1 MTFGKG
7 IEQCKQLK
15 IRRVMSA
22 NKTALPIIFVAI
34 LSVCLMF
41 LIINSTTS
49 LLSFPVAS
57 LVPFVCISLLFI
69 IILNLAMR
77 QALTMYAASIIAFI
91 TISHFY
97 IIPGLKE
104 TTENLKIVTDSKPL
118 LLSFITLIPIFGLI
132 KIPAHKILK
141 SVIYLFGSLVAWG
154 SFSLLIA
161 TLELPILHIVE
172 RALSGIGIKSPFQN
186 LLLSPLQF
194 VLVSISAMALV
205 ILLIKSLHNIYLFA
219 IASLATLAMVYMSS
233 LSIILF
239 AILGS
244 VLCLFSAIIT
254 SRNMAFNDE
263 LTGIPGRRSLTQ
275 YAQEI
280 SGQFAVVMIDI
291 DFFKNFNDKYGHD
304 AGDNVIKLVASRIAK
319 TGNRGRAF
327 RYGGEEFTLVFDGK
341 HIDDVRE
348 TIEDLR
354 VQLESYPMAIRVHNR
369 SQKSASE
376 SKNRRYSS
384 VKQEIVKVTCSF
396 GIAQSSLGSNG
407 FKAAIKR
414 ADSALYKAKKGGRN
428 CVRTIE

>member
-1 MTFGKG
+1 
-7 IEQCKQLK
+7 
-15 IRRVMSA
+15 MSA
-22 NKTALPIIFVAI
+22 NRTAFPIIFVAI

-41 LIINSTTS
+41 LIIHNTTSFLS

-57 LVPFVCISLLFI
+57 LVPFVCISLMFI

-77 QALTMYAASIIAFI
+77 QALTMYVASIIAFI

-97 IIPGLKE
+97 IIPGLKVSN
-104 TTENLKIVTDSKPL
+104 ENLKIVADSKHL
-118 LLSFITLIPIFGLI
+118 LLSFITLLPIFGLI
-132 KIPAHKILK
+132 KIPAHRILK
-141 SVIYLFGSLVAWG
+141 SVIYLFGSVIAWG
-154 SFSLLIA
+154 FFSLVIA
-161 TLELPILHIVE
+161 KLDLPILHVVE
-172 RALSGIGIKSPFQN
+172 RALSSMGIKPPFQN
-186 LLLSPLQF
+186 FLLSPLQF
-194 VLVSISAMALV
+194 VLISISTMVLV
-205 ILLIKSLHNIYLFA
+205 ILLIKSLHNVYLLA
-219 IASLATLAMVYMSS
+219 IASLAALAMVYVSS

-275 YAQEI
+275 YAQEV

-304 AGDNVIKLVASRIAK
+304 AGDDVIKLVASKIAK
-319 TGNRGRAF
+319 TGNRGRPF

-341 HIDDVRE
+341 YIDDVRE

-354 VQLESYPMAIRVHNR
+354 VQLESYPMAIRIQNR
-369 SQKSASE
+369 PQKSASE
-376 SKNRRYSS
+376 SKNRRHAP

-396 GIAQSSLGSNG
+396 GIAQSSLGSND

-428 CVRTIE
+428 CVRTVE

>member
-1 MTFGKG
+1 M
-7 IEQCKQLK
+7 
-15 IRRVMSA
+15 
-22 NKTALPIIFVAI
+22 
-34 LSVCLMF
+34 
-41 LIINSTTS
+41 
-49 LLSFPVAS
+49 
-57 LVPFVCISLLFI
+57 
-69 IILNLAMR
+69 
-77 QALTMYAASIIAFI
+77 
-91 TISHFY
+91 
-97 IIPGLKE
+97 
-104 TTENLKIVTDSKPL
+104 
-118 LLSFITLIPIFGLI
+118 
-132 KIPAHKILK
+132 
-141 SVIYLFGSLVAWG
+141 
-154 SFSLLIA
+154 LIA

-172 RALSGIGIKSPFQN
+172 RALSGIGVKSPFQSF
-186 LLLSPLQF
+186 LLSPLQF
-194 VLVSISAMALV
+194 VLISISAMALV

-219 IASLATLAMVYMSS
+219 IASLATLAMVYISS

-304 AGDNVIKLVASRIAK
+304 AGDNVIKLVASKIAK

-354 VQLESYPMAIRVHNR
+354 VQLESYPMAILVHNR
-369 SQKSASE
+369 PQKSASE
-376 SKNRRYSS
+376 SKNRRHSS

-396 GIAQSSLGSNG
+396 GIAQSSLGNND